1 MSLDRLVDLM
11 PAVAFFVLA
20 AYFWRTKRRQPRSDI
35 WMIPTLASIAGAL
48 SFWIAEQADSWPMA
62 VAGLAAYLLAL
73 TFVRVPRRLA
83 PWRIKTTVTDLGPM
97 LPLITSR
104 KELRGLTENVDR
116 TTRSLDRNQAS
127 RPALS
132 AVPDRPVTR
141 IDR

>member
-35 WMIPTLASIAGAL
+35 WMIPTLALIVGAT

-73 TFVRVPRRLA
+73 TFVRVPRRVRQLTVAEIVFDPSDDANPYAELEGAPSIEAKTLA
-83 PWRIKTTVTDLGPM
+83 ATPFRSAPETGRIGQRRRPLG
-97 LPLITSR
+97 LVS
-104 KELRGLTENVDR
+104 K
-116 TTRSLDRNQAS
+116 
-127 RPALS
+127 
-132 AVPDRPVTR
+132 
-141 IDR
+141 IDQ